1 MKRVYASALG
11 DVCAPSQV
19 NGCATRE
26 LTASVCHIYAARP
39 VSDRSVTVMSLMNN
53 WLELRSDAFKI
64 AVHVRRPIP
73 TRTDTIGPW
82 LDTLQF
88 LTWLAALTNSALVF
102 LFRPG
107 KNEQCRPVGTSLSHP
122 HHHHPREALGP
133 TGREGMLTAA
143 VLIALG
149 ASHGYIV
156 VRAAV
161 RHALERMLWRGSREE
176 TEAERAETV
185 VKEQYLRSLGVADVV
200 SADEKGLDAAAA
212 ATPVTAEM
220 GGEPSAFWGHDEGL
234 DELSRGTK
242 DA

>member
-1 MKRVYASALG
+1 
-11 DVCAPSQV
+11 
-19 NGCATRE
+19 
-26 LTASVCHIYAARP
+26 
-39 VSDRSVTVMSLMNN
+39 MNN

-107 KNEQCRPVGTSLSHP
+107 KNEQCRPLGSSLEHP
-122 HHHHPREALGP
+122 HAHQSSSNSTQRMLMSAL
-133 TGREGMLTAA
+133 
-143 VLIALG
+143 LIALG
-149 ASHGYIV
+149 ASHGYIL
-156 VRAAV
+156 VRAIV
-161 RHALERMLWRGSREE
+161 RHALERMLWRGSKEE
-176 TEAERAETV
+176 KEAERAETV

-200 SADEKGLDAAAA
+200 SADEKGVGGAAGAAAS
-212 ATPVTAEM
+212 PVTAEL

-242 DA
+242 EA

>member
-1 MKRVYASALG
+1 
-11 DVCAPSQV
+11 
-19 NGCATRE
+19 
-26 LTASVCHIYAARP
+26 
-39 VSDRSVTVMSLMNN
+39 MSLMNN
-53 WLELRSDAFKI
+53 WFELRSDAFKI

-107 KNEQCRPVGTSLSHP
+107 KNEQCRPLGSSLEHP
-122 HHHHPREALGP
+122 HHHANHSSSNSPQKILTSAL
-133 TGREGMLTAA
+133 
-143 VLIALG
+143 LIALG
-149 ASHGYIV
+149 ASHGYIL
-156 VRAAV
+156 VRAIV
-161 RHALERMLWRGSREE
+161 RHALERILWRGSKEE
-176 TEAERAETV
+176 KEAERAETV

-200 SADEKGLDAAAA
+200 SADEKGLDAAAGSA
-212 ATPVTAEM
+212 SPVTAEF
-220 GGEPSAFWGHDEGL
+220 GGELSAFWGHDEGL

>member
-1 MKRVYASALG
+1 
-11 DVCAPSQV
+11 
-19 NGCATRE
+19 
-26 LTASVCHIYAARP
+26 
-39 VSDRSVTVMSLMNN
+39 MSLINN

-107 KNEQCRPVGTSLSHP
+107 KNEQCRPLGTSLEHP
-122 HHHHPREALGP
+122 HAHRDASSSSSSA
-133 TGREGMLTAA
+133 TQRQGMLTSAL
-143 VLIALG
+143 LIALG
-149 ASHGYIV
+149 ASHGYIL
-156 VRAAV
+156 VRAVV

-176 TEAERAETV
+176 REAERAETV
-185 VKEQYLRSLGVADVV
+185 VKEEYLRSLGVADVV
-200 SADEKGLDAAAA
+200 SADEKGLDAAASPM
-212 ATPVTAEM
+212 TTEV

-242 DA
+242 EA